1 MIDLAAVRAEA
12 EIAARAAGDAL
23 MRLFNQPHMFN
34 YKTSDRD
41 FATEGDHAA
50 EAVILKLLRA
60 LRPDFGVVSE
70 ESGADAAA
78 AAAAYTWHID
88 PLDGTIN
95 YAAGLPLF
103 ATSIGLAD
111 AAGQPVV
118 GVVYAPALGMLFS
131 GAKGMGATLNGEPIR
146 VSETETLDRA
156 LMVTGF
162 SYDRHLLADNNL
174 AAWNRLLMQTRDL
187 RRYGTAALELA
198 LVAAGRFD
206 GMWEKHIHSWDCMA
220 GLLLIKEAGGR
231 VSDYSGVESAALFSG
246 SEIIATNGCVHEALR
261 SALNV

>member
-1 MIDLAAVRAEA
+1 MIDLGIVRAEA

-23 MRLFNQPHMFN
+23 MRHFNQPHTFN

-78 AAAAYTWHID
+78 ATAAFSWHID

-103 ATSIGLAD
+103 CTSIGLANV
-111 AAGQPVV
+111 AGQPVV
-118 GVVYAPALGMLFS
+118 GVVYAPAVGLFFS
-131 GAKGMGATLNGEPIR
+131 GARGMGATLNGAPIR

-162 SYDRHLLADNNL
+162 AYDRHMMADNNL
-174 AAWNRLLMQTRDL
+174 AAWNRMLMRTRDL

-206 GMWEKHIHSWDCMA
+206 GLWEKHIHSWDCMA

-231 VSDYSGVESAALFSG
+231 VSDYSGAESAALFSG
-246 SEIIATNGCVHEALR
+246 AEIAATNGRLHEPLLA
-261 SALNV
+261 ALNE